1 MRYIRK
7 QIVTKTI
14 YNGIVDDEESIIKL
28 IENLIKINIDIRLE
42 YRDPVRDFINVCEK
56 ARILN
61 IENKTV
67 KIRNFVGRSMAVISG
82 IDINNIECIKVITG
96 RSIISLDEDSIS
108 VGEFIDFT

>member
-14 YNGIVDDEESIIKL
+14 YNGRVDDEESIIKL
-28 IENLIKINIDIRLE
+28 IENLKKTNIDIHLE
-42 YRDPVRDFINVCEK
+42 YRDPIRDFIKVCER

-61 IENKTV
+61 IEKNII
-67 KIRNFVGRSMAVISG
+67 KIRIFVGKSMAVIDG
-82 IDINNIECIKVITG
+82 ININDIECIKVTTG
-96 RSIISLDEDSIS
+96 RSIISLDENSIS